1 MTDTDTK
8 TLTRILSF
16 VVFLV
21 SAKIMFA
28 YPISPITLRT
38 LIERSQYIVI
48 ATIDNPEKGEK
59 YFDPKIN
66 DTLTYF
72 TFGGD
77 GLADLHITEVLKGK
91 PGSDHIR
98 VTYEAGM
105 VCPAPPY
112 YPDKRTVIAFLMKE
126 DTATTYYTY
135 GLSYGSKVMQNDMET
150 DLYRKKIK
158 EYIAILKRTHGSR
171 RHKAMIEW
179 LVTCAEHPYTR
190 WEGAYELSRSRY
202 FMAYYDRSKDKKL
215 YKKLNTKQINRLDS
229 VFFASD
235 TLGYNEL
242 CLVDI
247 IPQKHYTQLKT
258 HLLNNLRFVDYYLKQ
273 DIMKQ
278 ILIVFPD
285 DELKKL
291 CEQLSDILYDKE
303 KESERKMLVEK
314 FIMLAENKG

>member
-1 MTDTDTK
+1 MTDTDAK
-8 TLTRILSF
+8 ILKCILSF
-16 VVFLV
+16 AILLLSTKV
-21 SAKIMFA
+21 MFA

-59 YFDPKIN
+59 YFDPKTN

-98 VTYEAGM
+98 VAYEAGM

-135 GLSYGSKVMQNDMET
+135 GLSYGSKVMQNNMET
-150 DLYRKKIK
+150 KLYRKRII
-158 EYIAILKRTHGSR
+158 EYIAILNRTHGHR

-190 WEGAYELSRSRY
+190 WEGTYELSRNGH
-202 FMAYYDRSKDKKL
+202 FIAYYDRSKDKKL

-229 VFFASD
+229 VFFATD
-235 TLGYNEL
+235 TLEYDEL

-247 IPQKHYTQLKT
+247 IPQKHHVRLKA
-258 HLLNNLRFVDYYLKQ
+258 HLLHNLRFADYYLKQ

-278 ILIVFPD
+278 ILIAFPD
-285 DELKKL
+285 DELKKF
-291 CEQLSDILYDKE
+291 CKQIGDILYDEK
-303 KESERKMLVEK
+303 KESEQKRLIEK
-314 FIMLAENKG
+314 FIEIAENKD